1 MKPETWLR
9 RYWKLWLVLGLA
21 LSTLLLQ
28 GLVQA
33 YLAEPAARALFWL
46 QLRYLSIP
54 QDALWL
60 MFLVAALYL
69 FTASLHRPL
78 NLPPIQW
85 EDETVSADRPL
96 KRLARWIGR
105 SDSAYARYRI
115 CQVVS
120 EMAVRQLAAS
130 LDRSVHQVK
139 SEILQGRL
147 ELPEAVA
154 SYLREGLKLDR
165 NAIEAGLPQLPAVPG
180 KVDEPR
186 LDPRLL
192 ATLEYLETETNF

>member
-21 LSTLLLQ
+21 GSTLLLR

-33 YLAEPAARALFWL
+33 YLAEPAAQALFWL

-60 MFLVAALYL
+60 IFLVVALYL

-78 NLPPIQW
+78 TLPPIQW
-85 EDETVSADRPL
+85 EDEAIGADRPL

-165 NAIEAGLPQLPAVPG
+165 NAIEAGLPAVPG
-180 KVDEPR
+180 KTDEPR

>member
-1 MKPETWLR
+1 MKPGTWLR
-9 RYWKLWLVLGLA
+9 RYWFLWLVMGLA
-21 LSTLLLQ
+21 GSTLLLR
-28 GLVQA
+28 GLVKA

-46 QLRYLSIP
+46 RLRYLSIP

-60 MFLVAALYL
+60 MFLVVALYL

-78 NLPPIQW
+78 NLQPIQW
-85 EDETVSADRPL
+85 EDDTIGAERPL
-96 KRLARWIGR
+96 KRLARWVERGE
-105 SDSAYARYRI
+105 SAYARYRL

-139 SEILQGRL
+139 NEILQGRL

-154 SYLREGLKLDR
+154 SYLQEGLKLDR
-165 NAIEAGLPQLPAVPG
+165 NKIEAGWTPLPAVPG
-180 KVDEPR
+180 KADALR

-192 ATLEYLETETNF
+192 ATLEYLENEANI